1 MREGIHPEYRQVL
14 FHDTSVDEYF
24 LVRSTLKTDQ
34 TKEWTD
40 GNTYP
45 YHPLDVSSASHP
57 FYTGKQKL
65 LDTGGRVE
73 RFRKRFGNQS
83 KAAQDSEK

>member
-83 KAAQDSEK
+83 KAASDSEK